1 MAPLKQK
8 RWNFFAAVA
17 LLLALVLG
25 VTGISQLNFS
35 TEPRTDSLQL
45 SSAPR
50 HQVLRADRTELDGW
64 SSLRSS
70 PPGQESF
77 RLDAS
82 DADKALYR
90 VQVAF
95 TPPTPTTSTSAF
107 PASRPTAT
115 SG

>member
-45 SSAPR
+45 SSAEVSALSPR
-50 HQVLRADRTELDGW
+50 FFVWEPNATI
-64 SSLRSS
+64 
-70 PPGQESF
+70 
-77 RLDAS
+77 
-82 DADKALYR
+82 
-90 VQVAF
+90 
-95 TPPTPTTSTSAF
+95 SA
-107 PASRPTAT
+107 
-115 SG
+115 